1 MKKLTKNINYGGHY
15 VDKEDIAS
23 VVKVLNSKN
32 LTQGPNINIFEKKI
46 CKIVGS
52 KYAVAVTS
60 CTAGLHIACKALGF
74 NKNST
79 LLTSSISFVSS
90 ANIAHFLGGKSQFV
104 DIENDNSISLFR
116 AFGGKTCMRKVL

>member
-1 MKKLTKNINYGGHY
+1 MRKLTKDINYGSHH
-15 VDKEDIAS
+15 VDKDDIAS

-52 KYAVAVTS
+52 KYAIAVTS

-74 NKNST
+74 NKNSRT
-79 LLTSSISFVSS
+79 
-90 ANIAHFLGGKSQFV
+90 
-104 DIENDNSISLFR
+104 
-116 AFGGKTCMRKVL
+116 